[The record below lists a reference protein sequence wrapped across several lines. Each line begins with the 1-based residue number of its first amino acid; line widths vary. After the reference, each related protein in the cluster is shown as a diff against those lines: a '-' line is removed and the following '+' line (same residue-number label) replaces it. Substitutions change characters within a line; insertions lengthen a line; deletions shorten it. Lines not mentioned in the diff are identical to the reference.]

1 MSTAQEPTCVLC
13 GQPADPRLRSAAP
26 AADFCSE
33 EHRDQWHRQQGAEQ
47 KAADGEPLLEQDF
60 TLLRERQQ

>member
-1 MSTAQEPTCVLC
+1 MSTEQEPSCVLC
-13 GQPADPRLRSAAP
+13 GQPADPRLRIAAP

-33 EHRDQWHRQQGAEQ
+33 EHTDLWRQQQGAEQ
-47 KAADGEPLLEQDF
+47 KAADGEPLTEQDF